1 MHFVSARDRTI
12 TISFCVLVA
21 LCEGIDLQAA
31 GVAAAG
37 IGAEFKPSPDQF
49 GTFFS
54 ASTFGLFL
62 GAVIGGR
69 LSDSIGRKKVL
80 VVSIGLFGLFSLL
93 NSMAPDVHSLIW
105 ARTLTGLG
113 LGGALPMLL
122 ALVTESTASEHQSA
136 SVATVYAAM
145 PLGGAAASLMSMLIT
160 TSHWRVI
167 FIVGGVLPLL
177 LAPLMA
183 IGLPES
189 AAFQRAR
196 QASPSL
202 GAGSFAALFADG
214 RARRTLLL
222 WVSFLFE
229 LLLLYLLLNWLP
241 SLLMS
246 NGASN
251 VQAAVA
257 QIGFNLGG
265 VLSAVFIGY
274 LLGRRL
280 RNLAIATI
288 FVALPILIVVLAKSP
303 PQFVVIA
310 PVVFFLGCAVLAAQ
324 AFLYAMAPINYPT
337 RIRGMGVGTAVAFGR
352 IGAIVGPKLGGMLK
366 SAAHSPSQL
375 LMDILPLVII
385 GSLCALWLAWEVR
398 GGNLPAEAS

>member
-1 MHFVSARDRTI
+1 MHTTSPRDRTL
-12 TISFCVLVA
+12 TILLCVLVA

-62 GAVIGGR
+62 GAIIGGR
-69 LSDSIGRKKVL
+69 LADSIGRKKVL

-93 NSMAPDVHSLIW
+93 TSLALDVHSLIW
-105 ARTLTGLG
+105 ARALTGLG

-122 ALVTESTASEHQSA
+122 ALVTESSASEQQSA

-145 PLGGAAASLMSMLIT
+145 PLGGAAASLLIMLIA
-160 TSHWRVI
+160 TSHWRTI
-167 FIVGGVLPLL
+167 FIVGGVFPLL
-177 LAPLMA
+177 LVPLLA
-183 IGLPES
+183 ILLPES

-196 QASPSL
+196 QAP
-202 GAGSFAALFADG
+202 AGLRDSSFTALFADG

-222 WVSFLFE
+222 WASFLLE

-241 SLLMS
+241 SLLIS
-246 NGASN
+246 DGISS
-251 VQAAVA
+251 VQAAGA

-265 VLSAVFIGY
+265 VLSAVLVGY
-274 LLGRRL
+274 LLGGRL
-280 RNLAIATI
+280 RNLAIAVI

-303 PQFVVIA
+303 PQFIVIA
-310 PVVFFLGCAVLAAQ
+310 SVVFFLGCAILAAQ
-324 AFLYAMAPINYPT
+324 AFLYTMAPINYPT
-337 RIRGMGVGTAVAFGR
+337 RIRGMGVGVAVAFGR

-366 SAAHSPSQL
+366 AAAHGPSQL
-375 LMDILPLVII
+375 LMDLLPVVIA
-385 GSLCALWLAWEVR
+385 GSLCALWLAWETR
-398 GGNLPAEAS
+398 RSDPPAKAS